1 MATRGKYKPDSGRLE
16 GEKKDPP
23 QTWSQTIQVLRV
35 WRAKPFLKAGRTL
48 PHSSLMAQ
56 GSPSC
61 QPWIDAPRP
70 DKGQGVRRLNWC
82 LNFSRPA
89 TPAHGR
95 EATPKDL

>member
-23 QTWSQTIQVLRV
+23 RDMEPDDTGFVGMEILAVEC
-35 WRAKPFLKAGRTL
+35 KPFLKAGRTL

-61 QPWIDAPRP
+61 QPL
-70 DKGQGVRRLNWC
+70 G
-82 LNFSRPA
+82 
-89 TPAHGR
+89 
-95 EATPKDL
+95 

>member
-1 MATRGKYKPDSGRLE
+1 MEPDDTGFAGMEILAVE
-16 GEKKDPP
+16 C
-23 QTWSQTIQVLRV
+23 
-35 WRAKPFLKAGRTL
+35 KPFLKAGRTL
-48 PHSSLMAQ
+48 PRSSLMAQ